1 MQQRTESVFM
11 TDSPSCRNASYYQL
25 LVLID
30 KDGSHS
36 DSYVQDKIENTCQHF
51 IPVTAIVVDTTQ
63 LNNWLNEGQRFACT
77 VMKIAVL
84 LHDCTNIPLVI
95 PNAINEEADKKSWDD
110 MKVFLNKVFK

>member
-1 MQQRTESVFM
+1 M
-11 TDSPSCRNASYYQL
+11 
-25 LVLID
+25 
-30 KDGSHS
+30 
-36 DSYVQDKIENTCQHF
+36 QDKIENTCQHF

-95 PNAINEEADKKSWDD
+95 PNAINEEADKKAISI
-110 MKVFLNKVFK
+110 LHTRHQ